1 MTVKLVTSIR
11 GDSMKGFI
19 SIDSPLGIA
28 MKGHKVG
35 DKIHVKVSDSYGYD
49 AIVKSI
55 EQTVDDGT
63 DDIRSY

>member
-1 MTVKLVTSIR
+1 
-11 GDSMKGFI
+11 MKGFI
-19 SIDSPLGIA
+19 SIDSPLGMA

-35 DKIHVKVSDSYGYD
+35 DKIHVKVSDSYEYD
-49 AIVKSI
+49 AIEKSI